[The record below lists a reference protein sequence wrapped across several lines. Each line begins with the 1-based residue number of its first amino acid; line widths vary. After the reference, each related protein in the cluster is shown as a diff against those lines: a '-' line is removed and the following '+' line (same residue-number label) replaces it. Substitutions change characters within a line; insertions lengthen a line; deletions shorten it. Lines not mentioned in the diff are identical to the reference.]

1 VRVDVIVFDGV
12 DELDAV
18 GPYEVLA
25 RAGKEEGWR
34 VRVAVLAGRRLTVHG
49 RHGLI
54 LRAHGRLSAAPDVLV
69 VPGGGWVDPSVTGV
83 RAEIEAGEIVRA
95 VAERAPGCRLV
106 AAVCTGAMV
115 LAAAGLLRGRRATT
129 HHAALAD
136 LTAWGARV
144 RRGRVV
150 RSGRVMTA
158 GGVSSGID
166 LGLRIVEDLAGR
178 DRARAVAA
186 QIEHGRRT
194 AWRAPLG
201 LGTAQGWVD
210 AQR

>member
-1 VRVDVIVFDGV
+1 MRVDVVVFDGV

-34 VRVAVLAGRRLTVHG
+34 VRLAVLPGRRPTVRG

-69 VPGGGWVDPSVTGV
+69 VPGGGWVDPGVTGI
-83 RAEIEAGEIVRA
+83 RAEIAAGELVRA

-115 LAAAGLLRGRRATT
+115 LAAAGLLRGRAATT

-136 LTAWGARV
+136 LAAAGARV
-144 RRGRVV
+144 RGGRVV
-150 RSGRVMTA
+150 RSGRGMTA

-166 LGLRIVEDLAGR
+166 LGLRVVEDLAGP

-186 QIEHGRRT
+186 QIEHGRRA
-194 AWRAPLG
+194 AWRAPTG
-201 LGTAQGWVD
+201 
-210 AQR
+210 